1 MNFIAASPQKCEST
15 GKRFLCFFRCQRC
28 VPEADFTFRFYRYE
42 RRWCLW
48 KLPFLYFSYSL
59 AHWTNISTTASVAH
73 PSNSHRKAQG
83 LAANNKYQE
92 IKTLQKAIKEL
103 FDSHPNIT
111 QATLVRDGYFQRT
124 RLNRLVRNSNDKG
137 GDFPVT
143 MKDIITLAIAFKL
156 NAEETQE
163 LINVA
168 FPEFQFYQKIIKE
181 KMSLADANE
190 LLYEQ
195 GSDLLGTSILDD
207 WKNDQVSSRRF
218 PREAGNALTSGIMVS
233 G

>member
-1 MNFIAASPQKCEST
+1 
-15 GKRFLCFFRCQRC
+15 
-28 VPEADFTFRFYRYE
+28 
-42 RRWCLW
+42 
-48 KLPFLYFSYSL
+48 
-59 AHWTNISTTASVAH
+59 
-73 PSNSHRKAQG
+73 
-83 LAANNKYQE
+83 
-92 IKTLQKAIKEL
+92 
-103 FDSHPNIT
+103 
-111 QATLVRDGYFQRT
+111 
-124 RLNRLVRNSNDKG
+124 
-137 GDFPVT
+137 

-190 LLYEQ
+190 LLDEQ
-195 GSDLLGTSILDD
+195 GLDLLGTSILDD

>member
-1 MNFIAASPQKCEST
+1 
-15 GKRFLCFFRCQRC
+15 
-28 VPEADFTFRFYRYE
+28 
-42 RRWCLW
+42 
-48 KLPFLYFSYSL
+48 
-59 AHWTNISTTASVAH
+59 
-73 PSNSHRKAQG
+73 
-83 LAANNKYQE
+83 
-92 IKTLQKAIKEL
+92 
-103 FDSHPNIT
+103 
-111 QATLVRDGYFQRT
+111 
-124 RLNRLVRNSNDKG
+124 
-137 GDFPVT
+137 

-190 LLYEQ
+190 ILDEQ
-195 GSDLLGTSILDD
+195 ALDLLGTSILDD
-207 WKNDQVSSRRF
+207 WKNDKVSSRRF